1 VGSRCR
7 GNDRRFEWRSC
18 SGRQRSHCL
27 SLTSPRLPHVSPIPQ
42 SSSSGAPYAL
52 SDSPLALF
60 GGTFDPVH
68 FGHLRVAQDA
78 ATTLKLPEVRLIP
91 AQQNVLRD
99 RPGASA
105 ADRLEMLRL
114 AVHESREFPGL
125 AVDDCEIART
135 TPSYTITTL
144 EAFRKT
150 YPTRPLVWLI
160 GVDAFLRI
168 QSWHRAHELFDFA
181 HFVVLNR
188 PGFATANVFSAALSD
203 IWNGRIAQD
212 ASVLRNELFGRIYLH
227 TVAPQTV
234 SATEIRNK
242 IRNRAADNELQALLP
257 SAVLSYI
264 RAHQLYLD

>member
-1 VGSRCR
+1 VPF
-7 GNDRRFEWRSC
+7 D
-18 SGRQRSHCL
+18 
-27 SLTSPRLPHVSPIPQ
+27 P
-42 SSSSGAPYAL
+42 
-52 SDSPLALF
+52 PLALF

-68 FGHLRVAQDA
+68 VGHLRVAQDTA
-78 ATTLKLPEVRLIP
+78 VALKLPEVRLIP

-105 ADRLEMLRL
+105 ADRLAMLRL
-114 AVHESREFPGL
+114 AVANTPGL
-125 AVDDCEIART
+125 VVDDCELRRT

-144 EAFRKT
+144 EAFRET
-150 YPTRPLVWLI
+150 YPTRPLIWLI
-160 GVDAFLRI
+160 GVDAFLKI
-168 QSWHRAHELFDFA
+168 QSWHRANELFDFA

-203 IWNGRIAQD
+203 VWQGRVAQD
-212 ASVLRNELFGRIYLH
+212 ASALREALFGRIYLH
-227 TVAPQTV
+227 TVAPQTA

-264 RAHQLYLD
+264 REHQLYLD

>member
-1 VGSRCR
+1 
-7 GNDRRFEWRSC
+7 
-18 SGRQRSHCL
+18 
-27 SLTSPRLPHVSPIPQ
+27 VSPIPQ
-42 SSSSGAPYAL
+42 SSSSDVPDAPAAP
-52 SDSPLALF
+52 PLALF

-68 FGHLRVAQDA
+68 FGHLRIAQDA
-78 ATTLKLPEVRLIP
+78 ATALQLPEVRLIP

-105 ADRLEMLRL
+105 ADRLAMLRL
-114 AVHESREFPGL
+114 AVREFPAL
-125 AVDDCEIART
+125 TVDDCEIART

-144 EAFRKT
+144 EHFRAA
-150 YPTRPLVWLI
+150 YPSRPLVWLI

-168 QSWHRAHELFDFA
+168 QSWHRSNELFDFA

-188 PGFATANVFSAALSD
+188 PGFATANVFSASLSD
-203 IWNGRIAQD
+203 VWNGRIAQD
-212 ASVLRNELFGRIYLH
+212 ASVLRHELFGRIYLH
-227 TVAPQTV
+227 TVVPQAV

-264 RAHQLYLD
+264 RAHQLYID